1 MAQYKNRDVTIVE
14 ATPDTEYTN
23 TVAISHADGSKE
35 TVKKSEVM
43 VSLAEAARLR
53 NATLG
58 GSDPMLLPPEERPLP
73 GPTLAEVSA
82 KEATDAK
89 VEADKAHKLATEK
102 KATDVHKFPF
112 LAPHK
117 AK

>member
-1 MAQYKNRDVTIVE
+1 MAKYKNRDVTVME
-14 ATPDTEYTN
+14 VTPDVEYTN
-23 TVAISHADGSKE
+23 TVTITHADGSKE
-35 TVKKSEVM
+35 DVKKSEVM

-58 GSDPMLLPPEERPLP
+58 GSDPMLLPKAERPVK

-82 KEATDAK
+82 KEAAEEKAK
-89 VEADKAHKLATEK
+89 VDAENHKPLI
-102 KATDVHKFPF
+102 PF
-112 LAPHK
+112 MAPHK